1 MTRDHR
7 RLHPPGVPLPLAA
20 LVGLACL
27 AAAGLGWSGARGSVW
42 AGYVAVGVAAALAT
56 ASANAAARGAG
67 GRIRSAWIAFGFAAA
82 LWFAGAVIRTAFEP
96 LTGGPAA
103 PSSLAD
109 LSVLLSTVA
118 LVVGFAMVAPRP
130 RRTRTWVRLLLD
142 VWICAASLLC
152 LGWVALLVPLYRE
165 AETPPGFLPLDV
177 SYPVADIVAFCLIVA
192 FLLRTPPHGR
202 SRVRLVFLAVIAITI
217 ADLVYAVSLL
227 EGTYTPGSPVPL
239 GWVVGYL
246 LVAAAPWI
254 DPVTDP
260 APEEGAGASG
270 STASSGRLVPARGLV
285 PAVVAGLTILA
296 IVLTVLIAGPGS
308 VGADPPLLLLGTSA
322 LLAVL
327 VRLAWLAVDYLLL
340 SRKLDTSEQRFR
352 SVVRS
357 EDGIVLITDLN
368 GTVEYVSGDG
378 QHLYGYDRDDIVGE
392 SVADVVHPEDLPE
405 ARRQLRAFLRTTPAG
420 GSARIDCRVRAADG
434 TWRHVQSAVSWH
446 GHSGERLI
454 LIAKDVSAQVA
465 LQEQLQHLTF
475 HDGLTG
481 LPNRA
486 YFEERTRE
494 VLARRGGAGLAV
506 LFLDLD
512 GFTAVNDSVGHVS
525 GDHVLGQ
532 AARRLRA
539 EVDAAYTVARFGGDE
554 FAVLVEPHGDAE
566 GIVDLGER
574 LVRTLSE
581 PFHVADRDI
590 ALTASVGIV
599 FGTESAAT
607 ADLLRNADVAM
618 TRARRHGGGRVEVF
632 AASMHADVMR
642 RLELGTK
649 LRQAIAEEQFAI
661 EYQPLVD
668 LGTSRVTGMEAL
680 VRWWHDGVLV
690 PPEGF
695 IRHAEESGLIVPIG
709 EWVLREA
716 CRQMAGWRGPDWHVG
731 LCVNLSP
738 RQLHEPGFVDMVADA
753 LSRSGLAPGALTL
766 EVTEDVLVD
775 DAQGTVERLWELRRL
790 GVRLAI
796 DDFGTGYA
804 SLAYLRRLPADTLK
818 IDPSFVSGL
827 GNDEVLTMLTRTVV
841 RLGRDLGLLVV
852 AEGIERPEQFEM
864 LREMDCPRGQGYLV
878 ARPMAAR
885 GVESLLRTGVSTG
898 SPSTVE
904 LPEDSAL
911 STY

>member
-1 MTRDHR
+1 MTRDR
-7 RLHPPGVPLPLAA
+7 RWLRPPGLPLSVVS

-27 AAAGLGWSGARGSVW
+27 AAVGLGWSGAAGSVW
-42 AGYVAVGVAAALAT
+42 AGYLGVGVAAALAT
-56 ASANAAARGAG
+56 VAANTAARAATGKVRG
-67 GRIRSAWIAFGFAAA
+67 AWIAFGFAAA
-82 LWFAGAVIRTAFEP
+82 TWFAGAVVRTAFEP
-96 LTGGPAA
+96 LTGTPAA

-109 LSVLLSTVA
+109 LFALLSTVA
-118 LVVGFAMVAPRP
+118 LVIGFAMVAPRP
-130 RRTRTWVRLLLD
+130 RRTRSWVRLLLD
-142 VWICAASLLC
+142 VWVCAASIFC
-152 LGWVALLVPLYRE
+152 LGWVALLAPLYRD
-165 AETPPGFLPLDV
+165 AEIPPGSLLLDL
-177 SYPVADIVAFCLIVA
+177 SYPIADIVAFCLIVA
-192 FLLRTPPHGR
+192 FLLRTPSQGR
-202 SRVRLVFLAVIAITI
+202 VRVRLVFLAVVVITVADIA
-217 ADLVYAVSLL
+217 YAVSLL
-227 EGTYTPGSPVPL
+227 DGTYTSTGPVPL
-239 GWVVGYL
+239 GWVTGYL
-246 LVAAAPWI
+246 LVAVAPWV
-254 DPVTDP
+254 DPVADP
-260 APEEGAGASG
+260 AGEEGAGPPGPSG
-270 STASSGRLVPARGLV
+270 GLVPARGLL
-285 PAVVAGLTILA
+285 PAAVAALA
-296 IVLTVLIAGPGS
+296 IVALVVTVLVAGPGS
-308 VGADPPLLLLGTSA
+308 VQADPLLLVLGGSVLLA
-322 LLAVL
+322 LLVRMVWLVL
-327 VRLAWLAVDYLLL
+327 DYLLL
-340 SRKLDTSEQRFR
+340 VRKLETSEQRFR

-357 EDGIVLITDLN
+357 EGGIVLVTDLN
-368 GTVEYVSGDG
+368 GTVEYVSGDW
-378 QHLYGYDRDDIVGE
+378 QHVYGYERDDIVGE
-392 SVADVVHPEDLPE
+392 SVADVVHPEDMPGV
-405 ARRQLRAFLRTTPAG
+405 RRQLHAFLRSGPAG
-420 GSARIDCRVRAADG
+420 GSVRIDCRVRAADG
-434 TWRHVQSAVSWH
+434 TWHHVQSTVSWH

-465 LQEQLQHLTF
+465 LQEQLRHLTF

-494 VLARRGGAGLAV
+494 VLARRGGTGLAV

-539 EVDAAYTVARFGGDE
+539 EVNPAYTVARFGGDE
-554 FAVLVEPHGDAE
+554 FAVLVESHGDAE
-566 GIVDLGER
+566 GVVDLAER
-574 LVRTLSE
+574 LVRALSE
-581 PFHVADRDI
+581 PFHVADREI

-599 FGTESAAT
+599 FGAEGAAT

-618 TRARRHGGGRVEVF
+618 SRARRQGGGRVEVF

-642 RLELGTK
+642 RLDLGTK
-649 LRQAIAEEQFAI
+649 LRHAISEKQFAI
-661 EYQPLVD
+661 EYQPVVD
-668 LGTSRVTGMEAL
+668 LRTSRVTGMEAL
-680 VRWWHDGVLV
+680 VRWWRDGVLV

-716 CRQMAGWRGPDWHVG
+716 CRQMAGWRDSDWHVG

-738 RQLHEPGFVDMVADA
+738 RQLTEPDFVETVADA
-753 LSRSGLAPGALTL
+753 LAQSGLAPGALTL

-775 DAQGTVERLWELRRL
+775 DAQGTIQRLWELRKL

-827 GNDEVLTMLTRTVV
+827 GSDEVLTMLTRTVV

-852 AEGIERPEQFEM
+852 AEGIERPEQLGM

-885 GVESLLRTGVSTG
+885 GVESLLRTGVSAG
-898 SPSTVE
+898 SRHAVE
-904 LPEDSAL
+904 LPDDSAL
-911 STY
+911 PTY